1 VEGCS
6 SVRSRH
12 LPTHPRKSARRCSNH
27 PIAGTWRRVSAFS
40 SLVILDIG
48 DMAQSCGLGTD
59 VEEAMPEVVVYA
71 LEGRSVDQKR
81 GLVKDITSALVK
93 NYGVPADAVVVTV
106 VETAKHDKAKGGV
119 LFSEMSVPP
128 QAKAS

>member
-1 VEGCS
+1 
-6 SVRSRH
+6 
-12 LPTHPRKSARRCSNH
+12 
-27 PIAGTWRRVSAFS
+27 
-40 SLVILDIG
+40 
-48 DMAQSCGLGTD
+48 
-59 VEEAMPEVVVYA
+59 MPEVVVYA

-128 QAKAS
+128 SSQGFVSNVHPSPASSRASVRGTALLASAVGRA

>member
-1 VEGCS
+1 
-6 SVRSRH
+6 
-12 LPTHPRKSARRCSNH
+12 
-27 PIAGTWRRVSAFS
+27 
-40 SLVILDIG
+40 VILDIG
-48 DMAQSCGLGTD
+48 DMATQSYGLGTD

>member
-1 VEGCS
+1 
-6 SVRSRH
+6 
-12 LPTHPRKSARRCSNH
+12 
-27 PIAGTWRRVSAFS
+27 
-40 SLVILDIG
+40 VILDIG
-48 DMAQSCGLGTD
+48 DMATQSCGLGTD

>member
-1 VEGCS
+1 
-6 SVRSRH
+6 
-12 LPTHPRKSARRCSNH
+12 
-27 PIAGTWRRVSAFS
+27 
-40 SLVILDIG
+40 VILDIG
-48 DMAQSCGLGTD
+48 GSANLFLFCGLL
-59 VEEAMPEVVVYA
+59 EEAMPEVVVYA

-81 GLVKDITSALVK
+81 GLVRDITSALVK

-119 LFSEMSVPP
+119 LFSEMSAPP

>member
-1 VEGCS
+1 
-6 SVRSRH
+6 
-12 LPTHPRKSARRCSNH
+12 
-27 PIAGTWRRVSAFS
+27 
-40 SLVILDIG
+40 VILDIG

-128 QAKAS
+128 QAKGS

>member
-1 VEGCS
+1 M
-6 SVRSRH
+6 
-12 LPTHPRKSARRCSNH
+12 
-27 PIAGTWRRVSAFS
+27 
-40 SLVILDIG
+40 ILDIG
-48 DMAQSCGLGTD
+48 DLAIRSPFGGLR

-81 GLVKDITSALVK
+81 GLVRDITNALVK

-119 LFSEMSVPP
+119 LFSEMGAPP